1 MKTLM
6 KVLGIMMIAL
16 VALTACSPNP
26 GQDGNND
33 KNKFEVPPYMT
44 RNKLGNYTLYM
55 YDEATEKDIEAGT
68 MSITEE
74 DITINLD
81 LGGTDVK
88 FFGGST
94 NSLKEFYNMA
104 WNVDKNSVMI
114 SGGDGRD
121 ANILFRIANTSYTF
135 SWEES
140 NLHNGMG
147 VFKSIGGGA
156 SSTYYMQS
164 AN

>member
-55 YDEATEKDIEAGT
+55 YDEVTEKDIEAGT

-104 WNVDKNSVMI
+104 WNADKNSAYIVDSAAI
-114 SGGDGRD
+114 PLVSFFIGGTEYRFDWQ
-121 ANILFRIANTSYTF
+121 S
-135 SWEES
+135 SS
-140 NLHNGMG
+140 LHNGMG
-147 VFKSIGGGA
+147 VLRSIGGGA